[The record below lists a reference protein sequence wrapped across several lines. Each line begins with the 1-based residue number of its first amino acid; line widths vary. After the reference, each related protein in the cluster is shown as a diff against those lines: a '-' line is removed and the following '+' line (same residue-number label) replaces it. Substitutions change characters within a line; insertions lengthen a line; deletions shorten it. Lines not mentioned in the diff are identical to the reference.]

1 MADKATLSVTKKGD
15 KNNKKGL
22 KIFLIVSVS
31 VLVVALGAA
40 AVWYFGSTDVSSI
53 ERIIEYNTVMQ
64 GVSVGVVDISGMTEE
79 QAREATQSLA
89 DDLMGQTQ
97 LQFDIGGQ
105 VTTLD
110 ASAAGLATDYEDM
123 ISKAVGFGRTGDF
136 KQRSEDIKS
145 AESGMDF
152 PVSMTADEQNVK
164 SALSALDTTFNV
176 AAQDASYV
184 FMPNG
189 YFADGTPYDPESYDK
204 EAPGEPQL
212 VRLLEAQMPN
222 KFRYEFWDNSKYV
235 EDYIPK
241 DADISRFLYTPDQR
255 GLKTD
260 LDALTS
266 MILEAVQSDD
276 LSSVM
281 TIPTEVTEPL
291 VTLEQVK
298 AQTQLVASWTS
309 SYSEHNNKN
318 RIKNVAKMAGI
329 INGVELL
336 SGVEWSINDTAG
348 PRKVSSGWFEAAGI
362 SGGAF
367 VPDPGGGVCQISSTL
382 YNASIRSG
390 LEITDFKHHSIISDY
405 IPIGLDATISTG
417 GPDLKLKNN
426 NVSSM
431 FIICYM
437 NKDQKNV
444 TVEIY
449 GTPVVDPTYG
459 DVILTYTS
467 DRGSTGATPGTEV
480 YYNSP
485 AAPDGTPIGA
495 GASYEYR
502 KARGSTSATS
512 YIHIKD
518 LQGNELHKE
527 TYEKCT
533 YRSYTGQVYVNGPDP
548 ATIPVEPDP
557 PPTDTETPP
566 PADTTTPT
574 TTTTTTDPGAGVAQ

>member
-1 MADKATLSVTKKGD
+1 MAEKATISVTKKGL
-15 KNNKKGL
+15 KNNKRGL
-22 KIFLIVSVS
+22 RIFLIVSAS
-31 VLVVALGAA
+31 VFVVALGAA

-53 ERIIEYNTVMQ
+53 ERIIEYNTVKQ
-64 GVSVGVVDISGMTEE
+64 GVSVGGVDISGMTEE
-79 QAREATQSLA
+79 QAREATQNLD
-89 DDLMGQTQ
+89 DDLVGQTQ

-105 VTTLD
+105 ITTLD
-110 ASAAGLATDYEDM
+110 APTAGLTTDYEDV

-136 KQRSEDIKS
+136 KQRFEEVKS
-145 AESGMDF
+145 AVSGIDF
-152 PVSMTADEQNVK
+152 AVSMTADEQSVK

-176 AAQDASYV
+176 AAQDASCM

-189 YFADGTPYDPESYDK
+189 YFADGTPYDPENYDE
-204 EAPGEPQL
+204 EALGEPQL

-222 KFRYEFWDNSKYV
+222 KFRYEYWRNTKYIK
-235 EDYIPK
+235 DYIPK
-241 DADISRFLYTPDQR
+241 DASISRFYYTPDQR

-260 LDALTS
+260 IDAVTALV
-266 MILEAVQSDD
+266 LEAVQSGD
-276 LSSVM
+276 LSSVI
-281 TIPTEVTEPL
+281 TAPTEVTEPL

-298 AQTQLVASWTS
+298 AQTQLVTSWTS
-309 SYSEHNNKN
+309 SYSNHDNSN
-318 RIKNVAKMAGI
+318 RIKNVTKMAGI

-336 SGVEWSINDTAG
+336 PGVEWSVNDTAG
-348 PRKVSSGWFEAAGI
+348 PRKISNGWYEAAGI
-362 SGGAF
+362 SGGAY

-426 NVSSM
+426 NATSM
-431 FIICYM
+431 FIVCYM
-437 NKDQKNV
+437 NKDEKNV
-444 TVEIY
+444 TVEMY
-449 GTPVVDPTYG
+449 GTPVVDATYG

-467 DRGSTGATPGTEV
+467 DRGGTGAAPATEY

-485 AAPDGTPIGA
+485 AAPDGTPIA
-495 GASYEYR
+495 PGASYEYR

-512 YIHIKD
+512 FIHILD

-548 ATIPVEPDP
+548 AIPVVPVVPEPPIDP
-557 PPTDTETPP
+557 PPTE
-566 PADTTTPT
+566 TTPV
-574 TTTTTTDPGAGVAQ
+574 TDPNAQVTP